1 MNKEELIAAI
11 AEKTKFS
18 KADSKKFLE
27 SYVDTISETL
37 KAGDIVQLIGF
48 GSFSVKKKSARK
60 GRNPRTGEEIN
71 ISASKRITFL
81 AGKQLKDTVNQ

>member
-11 AEKTKFS
+11 AEKANFTKI
-18 KADSKKFLE
+18 DVKKFLE
-27 SYVDTISETL
+27 AYVDTITEAL
-37 KAGDIVQLIGF
+37 KVEDVVQLIGF
-48 GSFSVKKKSARK
+48 GSFSVKKKGARK

-71 ISASKRITFL
+71 IPASKRITFL